1 VPFWSIHIE
10 GQVQGV
16 GFRPTVSRVAH
27 DLGLSGK
34 VFNTNTGVT
43 IELFCSKIELD
54 EFLKKTRSMLSP
66 LAVISKLRI
75 EELPGID
82 SFPNYFHISP
92 SLQGET
98 KSANISPDFGICQ
111 SCQSEVLNSKNRR
124 YSYPFISCTQCGPR
138 YSILNGIPYD
148 RLRSSMGHFEMC
160 TSCEEEY
167 LDLQNKRFHSQTNS
181 CPDCQIDLRIFPE
194 MDPTFPKPVD
204 LVDHAVTI
212 IQSGGILAVK
222 GTSGFLLLTDATNID
237 AIQMLRRRKRRPR
250 KPLALMVP
258 DENRLSD
265 FFNVSHEEIQF
276 LRSVSRP
283 IVLCKPK
290 EDTALQG
297 AKAWIAPGLSLLGV
311 CLPADPL
318 LFLISKKVGKPIIA
332 TSGNLHQRPLQY
344 KDQEA
349 IEKLMGLADA
359 VIYHNREIN
368 FPQDDSVFRIA
379 ENSGQKIVLR
389 RSRGMAPTFWN
400 KVKIKTELPLLALG
414 ADLKG
419 TFALWEGY
427 NVYVSQYLGNLESFD
442 IQERYLETLA
452 KFLDL
457 TGIQPQQ
464 ILMDKHPLYNSR
476 KFNGNFPDV
485 KVTEVPHHEAHFSAL
500 LWEHSA
506 FDFDEPVLGVI
517 WDGLGFGNDAALWGS
532 EFFIFHAGEFERS
545 CSFDYFDYL
554 LGDKMSIEP
563 RLSALA
569 ICYHS
574 GGALDLLKVKFSS
587 QEWSLFTRMLDKGG
601 HAQTNSMGR
610 LFDAVSSILGLCDF
624 NTYEGEAAM
633 LLEQLA
639 RNHLS
644 VSVHGVTQ
652 PYPIDPILKGKI
664 SNMDLIT
671 QILNDKSD
679 GLDSGLIA
687 AKFHLTL
694 VHIIS
699 TVIQNTGCKKV
710 GFSGGVFQN
719 ALLVDLI
726 YQSLGKEY
734 QLFFHEQL
742 SPNDENISLGQLA
755 WFHIKN
761 KSQNLKIKSYVLGD
775 SR

>member
-1 VPFWSIHIE
+1 MPFWSIHIE

-16 GFRPTVSRVAH
+16 GFRPTVLRVAYAM
-27 DLGLSGK
+27 GLCGK
-34 VFNTNTGVT
+34 VFNTNAGVT
-43 IELFCSKIELD
+43 IDLFCSKRELD
-54 EFLKKTRSMLSP
+54 EFLKKLRSKLSS
-66 LAVISKLRI
+66 LAVISKLWI
-75 EELPGID
+75 EELPKID
-82 SFPNYFHISP
+82 SFPNDFYISP
-92 SLQGET
+92 SLLGEN
-98 KSANISPDFGICQ
+98 KSANISPDFGICP
-111 SCQSEVLNSKNRR
+111 SCQSEVLNSENPR
-124 YSYPFISCTQCGPR
+124 YLYPFISCTQCGPR

-167 LDLQNKRFHSQTNS
+167 LDLQNRRFHSQTNS
-181 CPDCQIDLRIFPE
+181 CPDCPIDLRIFPE
-194 MDPTFPKPVD
+194 TDHTFPMPVD
-204 LVDHAVTI
+204 LMDHAVTI

-222 GTSGFLLLTDATNID
+222 GTGGFLLLTDATNPD
-237 AIQMLRRRKRRPR
+237 AIQMLRKRKRRPR
-250 KPLALMVP
+250 KPLALMVH
-258 DENRLSD
+258 DEIMLSD
-265 FFNVSHEEIQF
+265 FFTVSHEEKEL
-276 LRSVSRP
+276 LRSAARP

-290 EDTALQG
+290 KYTDLHGTQ
-297 AKAWIAPGLSLLGV
+297 AWVAPGLSLLGV

-318 LFLISKKVGKPIIA
+318 MFLISRKVGRPIIA
-332 TSGNLHQRPLQY
+332 TSGNLHQSPLQY

-349 IEKLMGLADA
+349 IEKLMGFADA
-359 VIYHNREIN
+359 IIYHNREIY

-389 RSRGMAPTFWN
+389 RSRGLAPTFWN
-400 KVKIKTELPLLALG
+400 KVRIKAELPVLALG

-419 TFALWEGY
+419 TFALWEGH

-442 IQERYLETLA
+442 TQERYLDTLT

-464 ILMDKHPLYNSR
+464 ILMDKHPLYHSR
-476 KFNGNFPDV
+476 RFADNFPYV
-485 KVTEVPHHEAHFSAL
+485 NVTEVPHHEAHFAAL
-500 LWEHSA
+500 LWEHA
-506 FDFDEPVLGVI
+506 ALDADEPILGVI
-517 WDGLGFGNDAALWGS
+517 WDGLGFGNDSALWGS
-532 EFFIFHAGEFERS
+532 EFFVFHSGAFERA
-545 CSFDYFDYL
+545 CSFDYYDYL

-569 ICYHS
+569 ICYIS
-574 GGALDLLKVKFSS
+574 GGTLDLIKGKFSS

-639 RNHLS
+639 RNYFDANGQAAIQS
-644 VSVHGVTQ
+644 YFMDSIVK
-652 PYPIDPILKGKI
+652 DKI
-664 SNMDLIT
+664 SGADLIS
-671 QILNDKSD
+671 QIIKDKSN

-699 TVIQNTGCKKV
+699 QVIQNTGCRKV

-719 ALLVDLI
+719 ALLVDLLHQ
-726 YQSLGKEY
+726 YLGEEY
-734 QLFFHEQL
+734 QLLFHEQL
-742 SPNDENISLGQLA
+742 PPNDENISLGQMA

-761 KSQNLKIKSYVLGD
+761 RSQKLKIKSYVLGD